1 MIYDYMCR
9 GCGYQEAMK
18 RAAVV
23 VLLLAI
29 CYSFALADIKKN
41 NPPALFTAIQTSSS
55 VMTYTDFMMTSWA
68 LNTGRYEET
77 NPIARFYGKNNG
89 VSLAV
94 TFGLD
99 LGIIFAQR
107 EIYKA
112 NKTAGWV
119 FLIATTAARAYVVIR
134 NLKTIEKIERGKQ

>member
-1 MIYDYMCR
+1 
-9 GCGYQEAMK
+9 MK
-18 RAAVV
+18 KAAALI
-23 VLLLAI
+23 LLLAI
-29 CYSFALADIKKN
+29 CYYSAFADIKKN
-41 NPPALFTAIQTSSS
+41 NPPALFTAIQTSGSI
-55 VMTYTDFMMTSWA
+55 MTYTDFMMTSWA
-68 LNTGRYEET
+68 LSTGRYKET

-94 TFGLD
+94 TFGVD

-112 NKTAGWV
+112 NKTAGWI

-134 NLKTIEKIERGKQ
+134 NLKMIEKIEGGK